1 MKYIILFIF
10 LLVTNP
16 LLSLEYTESHLRLA
30 DELIDISEMNNVDLE
45 SIAVEVL
52 NYFQIS
58 SDLENYK
65 EIKET
70 YIESFRNDYLIQ
82 VRDIYISYYSE
93 EEIIELIGFFKS
105 DIGKKMLKNGDLLSN
120 DIALSAELWTEKIY
134 SKLESMIDEKSK

>member
-10 LLVTNP
+10 LLVTNH

-52 NYFQIS
+52 DYFQIS

-82 VRDIYISYYSE
+82 VRDIYVSYYSE

>member
-82 VRDIYISYYSE
+82 VRDIYVSYYSE

>member
-10 LLVTNP
+10 LLVTNS

-52 NYFQIS
+52 DYFQIS

-82 VRDIYISYYSE
+82 VRDIYVSYYSE

>member
-52 NYFQIS
+52 DYFQIS

-82 VRDIYISYYSE
+82 VRDIYVSYYSE